1 MSTLYGTC
9 KYAVEGENA
18 RKVYDAVS
26 VSYIYRNFPNCLK
39 MDYRDGLLLVE
50 EEWSNYPLFG
60 DFVLP
65 FLIGDDFYWQSCN
78 SDSDEWTTN
87 DKEGKYFK

>member
-1 MSTLYGTC
+1 MSTLYGIC

-39 MDYRDGLLLVE
+39 MDYRDGLLLV
-50 EEWSNYPLFG
+50 
-60 DFVLP
+60 
-65 FLIGDDFYWQSCN
+65 
-78 SDSDEWTTN
+78 
-87 DKEGKYFK
+87 